1 MTSEELKTI
10 MMSQN
15 LSVMDLATIS
25 GVTKRQAI
33 AWRSG
38 TSPIPRTVAFLL
50 SALEEGELS
59 QDWLVNTLQKELRE
73 NIDA

>member
-10 MMSQN
+10 MMSQS

-50 SALEEGELS
+50 LALNEGQLS
-59 QDWLVNTLQKELRE
+59 QDWLVDTLHKELVSH
-73 NIDA
+73 IM